1 MRVLVSIAKAKEYL
15 YGMRLRPF
23 SLGTQPKGHSRFI
36 APADIPESITRKL
49 PESRYRFGIV
59 VYPKP
64 LSDSDIQHYSLTDLN
79 GDDQAQWQ
87 KFFLFAQEMKSYG
100 VDYDTF
106 VEDYIHPKGELRA
119 NNPLHDMNPSVFFK
133 ILADHGYPGR
143 LEGLKKFYKS
153 IETY

>member
-87 KFFLFAQEMKSYG
+87 KFFIFAQEMRSYG
-100 VDYDTF
+100 VDWDTF
-106 VEDYIHPKGELRA
+106 VADYIHPKGELRE
-119 NNPLHDMNPSVFFK
+119 NNPLKDLKNAEFFK
-133 ILADHGYPGR
+133 MVGDHGYSPNLKG
-143 LEGLKKFYKS
+143 LEKFYKS